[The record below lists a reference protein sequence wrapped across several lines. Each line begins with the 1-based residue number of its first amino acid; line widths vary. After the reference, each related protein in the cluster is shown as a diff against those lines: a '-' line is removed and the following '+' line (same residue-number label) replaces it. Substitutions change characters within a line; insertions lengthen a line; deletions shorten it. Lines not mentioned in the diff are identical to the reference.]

1 MKCHHKPRTLI
12 TGQLERK
19 CIKNKKKK
27 KSKNGMGR
35 MNMVSVICFVC
46 VYLYHEWK
54 WLLANMMFHIVCWVY
69 VHDNDNVWI
78 FIYVDGGGGE

>member
-1 MKCHHKPRTLI
+1 
-12 TGQLERK
+12 
-19 CIKNKKKK
+19 
-27 KSKNGMGR
+27 MGR
-35 MNMVSVICFVC
+35 MNMVSVICFVYS

-78 FIYVDGGGGE
+78 FIYGWGMGATESGKLVSIWWHV